1 MFKKAKLKHLD
12 EIINIENKVFDQP
25 WSKIHFLKD
34 LELNVSYNIV
44 YIIKSQCVGYL
55 FGYIIKNEF
64 HLNNIAIKPKYQQKG
79 FGNEILNFI
88 ISDLKS
94 KKINKIMLEVR
105 CDNLSAIKLYDSIG
119 FNKVNVR
126 KDYYKKGK
134 DAFLYNLDLN

>member
-44 YIIKSQCVGYL
+44 YIIKSQCIGYL

-64 HLNNIAIKPKYQQKG
+64 HLN
-79 FGNEILNFI
+79 
-88 ISDLKS
+88 
-94 KKINKIMLEVR
+94 KIR
-105 CDNLSAIKLYDSIG
+105 Y
-119 FNKVNVR
+119 
-126 KDYYKKGK
+126 
-134 DAFLYNLDLN
+134 

>member
-1 MFKKAKLKHLD
+1 MFKIAELKHLD
-12 EIINIENKVFDQP
+12 AIINIENNVFEQP

-34 LELNVSYNIV
+34 IELNVSYNLV
-44 YIIKSQCVGYL
+44 YMKNSECIGYT
-55 FGYIIKNEF
+55 FGYIIKNEY
-64 HLNNIAIKPKYQQKG
+64 HLNNIAIKSAYQQKG
-79 FGNEILNFI
+79 LGNKMLNYI

-94 KKINKIMLEVR
+94 KKINKIFLEVKS
-105 CDNLSAIKLYDSIG
+105 DNFSAIKLYDSIG